1 MQNGMPFGSFST
13 MQKIALR
20 KLHPPAWSKRKF
32 YDDPRNTE
40 RSFLHLQTLE
50 IPKFMAG
57 VTQPTIIFNEVGI
70 VTKVHTCKM
79 KIITAKQC

>member
-1 MQNGMPFGSFST
+1 MLCYLVLSQ
-13 MQKIALR
+13 QCRKKALR

-57 VTQPTIIFNEVGI
+57 VTQPTIIFNELGI
-70 VTKVHTCKM
+70 VTKVHTGKM
-79 KIITAKQC
+79 KTLTVKQC